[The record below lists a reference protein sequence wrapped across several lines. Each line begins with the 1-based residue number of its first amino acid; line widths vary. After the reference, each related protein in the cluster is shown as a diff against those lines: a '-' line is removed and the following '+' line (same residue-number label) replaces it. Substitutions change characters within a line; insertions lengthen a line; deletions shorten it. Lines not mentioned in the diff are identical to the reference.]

1 MGLQRGHKKNR
12 NSLPEERGQV
22 PREGMVSIEKSFHAI
37 TYSEPIFSYKNDW
50 QWEMGCVVRS
60 KMSFTFLLHWGISD
74 CILPNPREVKW
85 SERSEGMCSILNLLT
100 DLYWPSES
108 WKFVKLSLGK
118 HYRHR
123 RDEVEEKTTLCVIHW
138 LILLI
143 TPSNSIMQCNL
154 SPCNSSL
161 LFFWA
166 VSHQCYVLLLQ
177 QFGIAFPHSLLN
189 SSSLLNNLEKLT
201 SLLAALKAAKLLFQ
215 TSARAWGYF
224 PFLSAFSLLVIFSA
238 AQSSSFSPQA
248 CFSFPATQIQS
259 PQPPFW
265 EGKREK

>member
-100 DLYWPSES
+100 DL
-108 WKFVKLSLGK
+108 SLGIRK
-118 HYRHR
+118 LKVC
-123 RDEVEEKTTLCVIHW
+123 EAESGETLQTQKRWGGGEDHP
-138 LILLI
+138 L
-143 TPSNSIMQCNL
+143 
-154 SPCNSSL
+154 CNS
-161 LFFWA
+161 
-166 VSHQCYVLLLQ
+166 
-177 QFGIAFPHSLLN
+177 
-189 SSSLLNNLEKLT
+189 LT
-201 SLLAALKAAKLLFQ
+201 
-215 TSARAWGYF
+215 
-224 PFLSAFSLLVIFSA
+224 
-238 AQSSSFSPQA
+238 
-248 CFSFPATQIQS
+248 QS
-259 PQPPFW
+259 PDNTQQLHYAMQSLTL
-265 EGKREK
+265 